1 VKRAWKPHRP
11 KHSGP
16 LPERE
21 LLEWAQAKDIL
32 SAWELSPSKATVERW
47 LAHSEKLYGPGSAER
62 IRAHMKAI
70 YRDSLPR
77 HTHQSNE
84 SD

>member
-1 VKRAWKPHRP
+1 
-11 KHSGP
+11 
-16 LPERE
+16 

-70 YRDSLPR
+70 YRDR
-77 HTHQSNE
+77 TAK
-84 SD
+84 

>member
-1 VKRAWKPHRP
+1 VKKPWKPHRP

-32 SAWELSPSKATVERW
+32 SAWELSPTKATVERW

-70 YRDSLPR
+70 YRDS
-77 HTHQSNE
+77 TAK
-84 SD
+84 

>member
-1 VKRAWKPHRP
+1 MKRQWKPHWP
-11 KHSGP
+11 KQSCP

-32 SAWELSPSKATVERW
+32 SAWELSPTKATVERW
-47 LAHSEKLYGPGSAER
+47 LAHSETLYGPGSAER

-70 YRDSLPR
+70 YRER
-77 HTHQSNE
+77 HV
-84 SD
+84 